1 MTTRRPSALK
11 WLMETR
17 ARLAG
22 DAERL
27 RELLKALADEE
38 AKVQKKLAEVDAVLK
53 QFDGTLAPEVI
64 PALRGWKG
72 RYGKRGALR
81 ETVLSVL
88 REAYPN
94 ALTSFEVATHVTFRL
109 SLDFKC
115 RSEAEHWQDSKLR
128 KVLQQAVAVGEVEA
142 LPSERRGTNRW
153 RLIPTD
159 SALPR

>member
-27 RELLKALADEE
+27 EQLRLALAEEE
-38 AKVQKKLAEVDAVLK
+38 AKVRKKLAEVDAVLG
-53 QFDGTLAPEVI
+53 QFDGSLEADTI
-64 PALRGWKG
+64 PPLRGWKG

-81 ETVLSVL
+81 ETVLTAL
-88 REAYPN
+88 REAHPD
-94 ALTSFEVATHVTFRL
+94 ALTSFEVATHVTVRL
-109 SLDFKC
+109 SLDFES
-115 RSEAEHWQDSKLR
+115 RRQAEHWQDSTLR
-128 KVLQQAVAVGEVEA
+128 KVLQSAVQSGDVEA

-153 RLIPTD
+153 RWVSKD
-159 SALPR
+159 AELPR